1 MQADF
6 FRDWNLE
13 QDEMVWLI
21 VKGLRKSPYQIV
33 SDVNAM
39 TVNHVSMRV

>member
-13 QDEMVWLI
+13 QDEMVRLI
-21 VKGLRKSPYQIV
+21 VKGLRQSPYQIV
-33 SDVNAM
+33 GALTEFQM
-39 TVNHVSMRV
+39 LMP